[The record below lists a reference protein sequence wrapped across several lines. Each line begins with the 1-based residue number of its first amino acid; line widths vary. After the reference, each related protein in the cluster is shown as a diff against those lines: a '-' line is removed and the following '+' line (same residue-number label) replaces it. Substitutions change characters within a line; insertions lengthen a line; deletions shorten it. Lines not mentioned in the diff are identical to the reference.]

1 MSATKRILG
10 GAVATAAAAFAATRA
25 LRWTA
30 PGLPSPPGGRPARY
44 GWRHA
49 EIFHAATG
57 SGPAALLLHDVYT
70 GASGD
75 EMTSLAA
82 RLSDHMTVHVA
93 DLPGFG
99 RSGRP
104 PMRFGPEMLFD
115 AVVELVRHAI
125 DRPTL
130 LIGSGRSA
138 AYAVEA
144 AVRLGDMARG
154 VVLLAPPEPKG
165 AGSGSSPALGSLAYQ
180 VLRSPFGEAYH
191 HLHAATAWR
200 RHAIRQDLAAEP
212 ADLDERAAR
221 RHRYA
226 RQPGSQWPL
235 WSLWVGDLDWDP
247 RPALARLGAPA
258 LVLWSAEARR
268 NPAAPELYRAVRP
281 DLDQRVVPGTGRWP
295 HVDAP
300 DATADRI
307 LDWAGARLHPDP
319 DEGGE

>member
-1 MSATKRILG
+1 MSATRRVLG
-10 GAVATAAAAFAATRA
+10 GAVAATAAAVAAARA
-25 LRWTA
+25 LRWSA
-30 PGLPSPPGGRPARY
+30 PGLPPPPPGRPARY

-49 EIFHAATG
+49 EIFHTTAG
-57 SGPAALLLHDVYT
+57 EGPDALLLHDVYT

-75 EMTSLAA
+75 EMADLAGRMA
-82 RLSDHMTVHVA
+82 GEMTVHVA

-104 PMRFGPEMLFD
+104 PMRFGPDLFFD

-144 AVRLGDMARG
+144 AIRLGDVARG
-154 VVLLAPPEPKG
+154 VVLLAPPEP
-165 AGSGSSPALGSLAYQ
+165 AGPGPLRTPTLKPIAYQ
-180 VLRSPFGEAYH
+180 FLRSPFGEAYH
-191 HLHAATAWR
+191 HLHAAAAWR
-200 RHAIRQDLAAEP
+200 RHALRADLAAAP
-212 ADLDERAAR
+212 DDLPDRAER

-226 RQPGSQWPL
+226 RQPGSHWPL

-258 LVLWSAEARR
+258 LVLWSAEARG

-281 DLDQRVVPGTGRWP
+281 DLDQRVIPGARRWP
-295 HVDAP
+295 HVDQPA
-300 DATADRI
+300 ATADAI
-307 LDWAGARLHPDP
+307 LDWAGLQLPRPR
-319 DEGGE
+319 GGE